1 MDISLDN
8 YVLINQVVFGIK
20 STDYIMIN
28 KIRLNIN
35 YCLIKY
41 YFNELILKLIFIRTK
56 CMNQVRQIFKQVDF
70 IATPTCGGTALKIL
84 DDDKTCKI
92 LLN

>member
-1 MDISLDN
+1 MN
-8 YVLINQVVFGIK
+8 Y
-20 STDYIMIN
+20 
-28 KIRLNIN
+28 
-35 YCLIKY
+35 
-41 YFNELILKLIFIRTK
+41 FIRTK
-56 CMNQVRQIFKQVDF
+56 CMNQVRQIFKQVDC